1 MCRLVVFFF
10 FSSRRRHTRCS
21 RDWSSDVCSSDL
33 ITALNTFLFKAVR
46 FRALQDAPHAFGS
59 TYAEEAQL
67 TDSDWIKRVER
78 WNGESGAGFSRWIG
92 ILRAASLAHFSM
104 KMIRDRKS
112 TRLNSSHGY
121 ISYAVFCLKKKK
133 QISTYSDDYSLAP
146 VTSKLRTSL
155 NIL

>member
-104 KMIRDRKS
+104 KMIRRVPIS
-112 TRLNSSHGY
+112 SPCGRLQRIVSGLSVVY
-121 ISYAVFCLKKKK
+121 W
-133 QISTYSDDYSLAP
+133 
-146 VTSKLRTSL
+146 
-155 NIL
+155 